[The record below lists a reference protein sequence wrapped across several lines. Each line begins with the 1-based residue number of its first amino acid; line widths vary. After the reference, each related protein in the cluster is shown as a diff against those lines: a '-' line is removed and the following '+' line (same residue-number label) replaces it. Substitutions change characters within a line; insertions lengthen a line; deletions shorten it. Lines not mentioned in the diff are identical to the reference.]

1 MNPKAQPAIVM
12 TCAALLLTSAR
23 AGAQPPVTPSTASTQ
38 QETLNAAERRSAV
51 NGALA
56 RLVDPTTRS
65 VTSGPTPTFVLEA
78 SSTTKIAGA
87 RIGFQ
92 HRDWLVDVKL
102 QGVVDSSSRQA
113 VFADLDGLRHKST
126 VELGLLWTSYPQRVA
141 SEALEAACRQY
152 EKAEKI
158 ILQRRPCSIRDLRSE
173 APGGVFPASGTRQPR
188 QADEVAR
195 WLAPR
200 RLFLAGVSYTFGPE
214 QFSFVPAPTAEGET
228 ETRLNWAVKARAGL
242 VASDTLSYGAEYA
255 RVVEYQI
262 GHNRQICVPM
272 GDAGILECANRIVGG
287 PTMIRTHSVAVE
299 VRQLLGPTFAI
310 NPRLSVNPSSGAVR
324 IDVPVYFL
332 QNAKGGLA
340 GGVTLGWRH
349 YRTTGSTIEMT
360 AFVGQVFGLILK

>member
-1 MNPKAQPAIVM
+1 MSPNAQPAIVM
-12 TCAALLLTSAR
+12 TCVALLLTSAR
-23 AGAQPPVTPSTASTQ
+23 AGAQPPATPSTAATQ
-38 QETLNAAERRSAV
+38 QETLSPAERRSAV

-56 RLVDPTTRS
+56 RLADPTTRS
-65 VTSGPTPTFVLEA
+65 VSSGPTPTFILEA

-92 HRDWLVDVKL
+92 YRDWLIDMKL

-126 VELGLLWTSYPQRVA
+126 VELGLLWTSYPPRVA
-141 SEALEAACRQY
+141 SETLEAACRRY

-158 ILQRRPCSIRDLRSE
+158 TLQQRPCSIRDLRRE
-173 APGGVFPASGTRQPR
+173 AQGGAFPAPDTRQPR
-188 QADEVAR
+188 LADEVAR

-200 RLFLAGVSYTFGPE
+200 HLFLAGVSYTFGPE
-214 QFSFVPAPTAEGET
+214 QFSFVPTPTAAGVT
-228 ETRLNWAVKARAGL
+228 ETRVNWAVTARAGL

-262 GHNRQICVPM
+262 GNNRQICVPM

-287 PTMIRTHSVAVE
+287 PTMIRTHSVALE
-299 VRQLLGPTFAI
+299 VRTLLGPTFAI
-310 NPRLSVNPSSGAVR
+310 NPRLSMNPSSGAVR
-324 IDVPVYFL
+324 FDVPVYFL
-332 QNAKGGLA
+332 QNARGGLA
-340 GGVTLGWRH
+340 GGVTMGWRH
-349 YRTTGSTIEMT
+349 FRTTGSTIEMT